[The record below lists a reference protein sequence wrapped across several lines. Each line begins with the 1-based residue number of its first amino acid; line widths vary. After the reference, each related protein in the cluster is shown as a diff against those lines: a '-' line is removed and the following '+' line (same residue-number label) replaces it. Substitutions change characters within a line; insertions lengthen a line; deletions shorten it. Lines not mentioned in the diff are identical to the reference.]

1 VQIIVVDTSA
11 IVSVFESGLNIDREL
26 DGLIGDHD
34 IIVPLSA
41 IQELSVIRKKEA
53 RSAERLASNFRTVET
68 SSKGDDA
75 IIEAA
80 RRFGAFAVMTNDMR
94 LAKELASKGYRVIIL
109 RGKRRLDFFRSD
121 EAL

>member
-1 VQIIVVDTSA
+1 M
-11 IVSVFESGLNIDREL
+11 VSVFENELNIDREL
-26 DGLIGDHD
+26 DGLLGDHD

-53 RSAERLASNFRTVET
+53 RAAERLASNFRTVET
-68 SSKGDDA
+68 SRKGDDA

-80 RRFGAFAVMTNDMR
+80 QRFSAFAVMTNDMR

-109 RGKRRLDFFRSD
+109 RGKKRLDFFRSD